1 MGVMLQGGFVS
12 QFELTLAWI
21 IWVWIFVS
29 SFLASYFANRCI
41 SIMHNHSDAKSYIP
55 NKNSFKNLFA
65 GPKNFM
71 FFIKYKSKPSDSIE
85 FIQAAKN
92 WKKVQGVYYLQL
104 ACLFA
109 VCLNY
114 LPLSN

>member
-1 MGVMLQGGFVS
+1 LQGGFVS

-41 SIMHNHSDAKSYIP
+41 SIMHNHSDAKYDIP

-65 GPKNFM
+65 GSKNLM

-92 WKKVQGVYYLQL
+92 WKKVQVVYYLQL